1 MLRPKSTVSQLD
13 GPRVAASRSERS
25 IAATAIPT
33 QTEYAGAASQ
43 HLLHCGDARE
53 MEWIPDASV
62 HLVVTSPPYFNLKRY
77 NAHDAQ
83 LGNLAD
89 LDGFLDEID
98 KVWRHCYRVL
108 IPGGRLVCNTGDVC
122 LARRRNNG
130 RHLVIPLHAHYSVRA
145 ERIGFDY
152 LTPILWNK
160 IANAAFEAEGNGG
173 GFLGKPYEPNGI
185 IKNDIEYILMLR
197 KHGAYRQPTS
207 DQRSSSRLTKE
218 EQAQWFRPV
227 WADLRGESTKHHP
240 APFPV
245 ELAYRLVR
253 MFSFTGDTVL
263 DPFGGTGSTT
273 LAAMKA
279 NRNSIMNE
287 LDAEYFQ
294 LARTKIVNAAAQQ
307 HLFRQTPQITVQ
319 P

>member
-13 GPRVAASRSERS
+13 GPRVAVLRSKRS

-108 IPGGRLVCNTGDVC
+108 IPG
-122 LARRRNNG
+122 
-130 RHLVIPLHAHYSVRA
+130 
-145 ERIGFDY
+145 
-152 LTPILWNK
+152 
-160 IANAAFEAEGNGG
+160 
-173 GFLGKPYEPNGI
+173 
-185 IKNDIEYILMLR
+185 
-197 KHGAYRQPTS
+197 
-207 DQRSSSRLTKE
+207 
-218 EQAQWFRPV
+218 
-227 WADLRGESTKHHP
+227 
-240 APFPV
+240 
-245 ELAYRLVR
+245 
-253 MFSFTGDTVL
+253 
-263 DPFGGTGSTT
+263 
-273 LAAMKA
+273 
-279 NRNSIMNE
+279 
-287 LDAEYFQ
+287 
-294 LARTKIVNAAAQQ
+294 
-307 HLFRQTPQITVQ
+307 
-319 P
+319 